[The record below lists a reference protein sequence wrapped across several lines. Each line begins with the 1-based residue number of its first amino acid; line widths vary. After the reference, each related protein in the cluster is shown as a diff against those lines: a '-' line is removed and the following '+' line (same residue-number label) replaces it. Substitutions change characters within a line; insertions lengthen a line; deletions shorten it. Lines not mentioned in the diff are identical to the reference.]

1 MIKTIKQETFVKIS
15 LILSTLFFASTT
27 QSVLGMNIPLDK
39 ETRQNKLKD
48 GLHQQKFML
57 TQSIW
62 QLEKQAA
69 QCIAQLINKELGVK
83 AVQQAS
89 GVLLNLDNLM
99 PRFIEQKRCQD
110 GLMNT
115 LLMGHVDDNEHQECV
130 TALEQRNQYLA
141 HSINNLVMLY
151 NDLVDKVPLTQD
163 LVYQLTQQ
171 DNLNLKFGYV
181 RDTLEDLY
189 EHCKLLKRHLKRVA
203 CSLGHIAAQNAEIV
217 RKVHANPGI
226 STQELNKE
234 IDKINGVVQKAAR
247 NVQMLS
253 AFIDGLKPPPPPE
266 PIQTNEDILKEK
278 EQELKQRVELLS
290 QQIAKLNQK
299 ITEADQ
305 SVRVINQQ
313 LDALDSADTT
323 MPETTTHPTISFT
336 SQQRALKEAVQ
347 NHYTAITDAISAN
360 AGTVVS
366 ITTASM
372 SDGTNKES
380 DLSDIVSSGS
390 NICSSNNGW
399 NVQGNIFTSKIS
411 QEENKEL
418 KKHDARINGAFITVN
433 KYVNENTIIGATGL
447 YSNLNIQ
454 YDENIKH
461 ILNKTDCKTF
471 SLSLNAR
478 YYPQHN
484 VFTQGII
491 GFITY
496 DGKTEYVANQPSSE
510 INGKGYYGDFMLGG
524 HLNPVKHNLK
534 LTLSPIVGIRY
545 NKFNNSSH
553 KLFDGTNV
561 SDADH
566 HMLEGRVGATIKY
579 VIDNKNISIIPE
591 VYAFIHS
598 NLYTNSSDIKLEYP
612 PSSDSGT
619 VDIKAAKIHTLFGQ
633 FGGTVTI
640 YRGQIGF
647 GASYSAY
654 FAEKYIAHVGSLN
667 IKANF

>member
-1 MIKTIKQETFVKIS
+1 MIKNTKQETIVKIS

-27 QSVLGMNIPLDK
+27 QSILGMNILLDAK
-39 ETRQNKLKD
+39 VSQNDQKAKLNYEKHA
-48 GLHQQKFML
+48 LTSKIKFLEQQK
-57 TQSIW
+57 S
-62 QLEKQAA
+62 QLVGQQHLVRQAMQASHLIREGILNMSQLLQAA
-69 QCIAQLINKELGVK
+69 PSQQEMEQFQQGLLMPEVNSNNDDDITRCVESMDQRSQGLAKYERIMQNMCRDVDLICSQELLNLLMAHPDLHK
-83 AVQQAS
+83 AVQ
-89 GVLLNLDNLM
+89 D
-99 PRFIEQKRCQD
+99 I
-110 GLMNT
+110 
-115 LLMGHVDDNEHQECV
+115 
-130 TALEQRNQYLA
+130 
-141 HSINNLVMLY
+141 
-151 NDLVDKVPLTQD
+151 NDLKQAMQD
-163 LVYQLTQQ
+163 T
-171 DNLNLKFGYV
+171 
-181 RDTLEDLY
+181 
-189 EHCKLLKRHLKRVA
+189 
-203 CSLGHIAAQNAEIV
+203 
-217 RKVHANPGI
+217 VHN
-226 STQELNKE
+226 
-234 IDKINGVVQKAAR
+234 
-247 NVQMLS
+247 
-253 AFIDGLKPPPPPE
+253 IDGLYLQMMQMIHVVQERPVMSV
-266 PIQTNEDILKEK
+266 EDINEGIRHLNNAIQQVQHGIQLLN
-278 EQELKQRVELLS
+278 QELHGMDLLDEENLREFNQYFEQKLRELQEQIEHIN
-290 QQIAKLNQK
+290 QQICVLNQK
-299 ITEADQ
+299 ITNADQ
-305 SVRVINQQ
+305 KVNAINLQ
-313 LDALDSADTT
+313 LDNLDGADATI
-323 MPETTTHPTISFT
+323 PKASSQPAISFT
-336 SQQRALKEAVQ
+336 DQQKALQKAAQ
-347 NHYTAITDAISAN
+347 NHDAAVTNAIIVNTE
-360 AGTVVS
+360 TVVS
-366 ITTASM
+366 TTTSGM
-372 SDGTNKES
+372 SNMANS
-380 DLSDIVSSGS
+380 LPNIISSGS

-411 QEENKEL
+411 KEENKEL
-418 KKHDARINGAFITVN
+418 KKHDAGINGAFIIVN

-545 NKFNNSSH
+545 NKVNNSSH

-598 NLYTNSSDIKLEYP
+598 NLYTNSSDIKLEYT
-612 PSSDSGT
+612 PSSDSGI
-619 VDIKAAKIHTLFGQ
+619 VDIKEAKIHTLFGQ
-633 FGGTVTI
+633 LGGTVTI